1 MDKLKLL
8 ILMAGLFISI
18 SGVKAQSDEVT
29 EMKWPREVTTKN
41 GVLTYYQPQI
51 DSYKDNIIEGRCA
64 ISMQPENGDMLFGAF
79 WFRSFLQ
86 TDKAARTA
94 VLDQIEIMDLQF
106 PGLTDSLEIA
116 DKSEKIGSTL
126 ENMDIVISLDRLIA
140 SLDEAKGIENLG
152 DNIDNSPPIIYY
164 RDRPTVLITVDGDP
178 IWKELKEQN
187 LKYVAN
193 SPFFISQDLN
203 TNQYYI
209 NGGGKWFTTKTPPDN
224 WTVTNDVA
232 PNIKNFAEA
241 NAPKSENTE
250 NVKDDSD
257 IIPELLVVYKPSE
270 LIVTSGEP
278 DYKPIKNT
286 DLLFVTNTEDDIIM
300 DINTQMH
307 YILLAGRWYKS
318 KTLADGSWEF
328 EEPINLPA
336 DFQNIPADGDMANV
350 RVSVPNTDEAKDAL
364 LEQTIPQTAQVV
376 RSEAKLEVEFDGA
389 PKFRQIAN
397 TDVSYSINSDKS
409 VMKINQKYYCVDNGI
424 WFISNY
430 PDGPWEVSDH
440 RPDEVDQ
447 IPPSEPVYNTKY
459 VYVYNSTPEVVYV
472 GYLPGYTHSYVYN
485 GIIVYGTGYHYPYW
499 YGSVYYPRPVT
510 YGYSVH
516 YNPFSGWG
524 FHLGYYYGWVGWRYH
539 PYYRPY
545 WGPCGYRPGY
555 RNGYYDGYHH
565 GYHSGFRQG
574 VADSYQPGSQN
585 AYLNQAGGVR
595 QTTTR
600 GQVVRSN
607 GISRP
612 SERPNN
618 MYSDRSGNVYERTK
632 QGEWKE
638 RSNTAR
644 RAITNPR
651 EAGNTKRGD
660 VDQPRKGQDNNRT
673 RETTPQKRE
682 AAPQTRPETRPV
694 TPQTRERTKQRTQ
707 PEQRRQEPRTPVR
720 EQPQRQAQPK
730 KQAQPQ
736 PQTRPVGRSTPP
748 LNLNNSYENRQRGQ
762 ENYNRSRSNTRPA
775 VQPSSPAK
783 GNSGDRERRR

>member
-250 NVKDDSD
+250 NIKDDSD

-328 EEPINLPA
+328 
-336 DFQNIPADGDMANV
+336 
-350 RVSVPNTDEAKDAL
+350 
-364 LEQTIPQTAQVV
+364 
-376 RSEAKLEVEFDGA
+376 
-389 PKFRQIAN
+389 
-397 TDVSYSINSDKS
+397 
-409 VMKINQKYYCVDNGI
+409 
-424 WFISNY
+424 
-430 PDGPWEVSDH
+430 
-440 RPDEVDQ
+440 
-447 IPPSEPVYNTKY
+447 
-459 VYVYNSTPEVVYV
+459 
-472 GYLPGYTHSYVYN
+472 
-485 GIIVYGTGYHYPYW
+485 
-499 YGSVYYPRPVT
+499 
-510 YGYSVH
+510 
-516 YNPFSGWG
+516 
-524 FHLGYYYGWVGWRYH
+524 
-539 PYYRPY
+539 
-545 WGPCGYRPGY
+545 
-555 RNGYYDGYHH
+555 
-565 GYHSGFRQG
+565 
-574 VADSYQPGSQN
+574 
-585 AYLNQAGGVR
+585 
-595 QTTTR
+595 
-600 GQVVRSN
+600 
-607 GISRP
+607 
-612 SERPNN
+612 
-618 MYSDRSGNVYERTK
+618 
-632 QGEWKE
+632 
-638 RSNTAR
+638 
-644 RAITNPR
+644 
-651 EAGNTKRGD
+651 
-660 VDQPRKGQDNNRT
+660 
-673 RETTPQKRE
+673 
-682 AAPQTRPETRPV
+682 
-694 TPQTRERTKQRTQ
+694 
-707 PEQRRQEPRTPVR
+707 
-720 EQPQRQAQPK
+720 
-730 KQAQPQ
+730 
-736 PQTRPVGRSTPP
+736 
-748 LNLNNSYENRQRGQ
+748 
-762 ENYNRSRSNTRPA
+762 
-775 VQPSSPAK
+775 
-783 GNSGDRERRR
+783 